1 MINSRDRP
9 RFPFHYGQEAEQYTF
24 YRIPK
29 VLFSDP
35 TFDSLSTDAKLL
47 YGLLLDR
54 MQLSI
59 KNQWVDD
66 DGKVYIYFTLDSI
79 KNSLSCSYKKAG
91 LLMGELDDKK
101 GIGLITR
108 VKQGLGKP
116 DKVFV
121 HKCVNTEWSNLPF
134 QSGKNDR
141 SGVEDNTVLELS
153 DVPSNNT
160 KNINTDYSEIE
171 SIYQD
176 RTGQDVDCYK
186 QYYQYFEEQLELP
199 TLLFDY
205 KYEKEQIYEIL
216 ELLVETVC
224 TKRNMIR
231 IASDDKPAEVV
242 KSRLMKLN
250 IEHIRY
256 VMSSMKENS
265 SDIHNIK
272 QYMLA
277 ALYNAPATISSY
289 YSALVNHD
297 MHNGGWKEGE

>member
-1 MINSRDRP
+1 MNTKDGP
-9 RFPFHYGQEAEQYTF
+9 KFPFHYGHEADQYTF

-29 VLFSDP
+29 VLFDNP
-35 TFDSLSTDAKLL
+35 IFGSLSTDAKLL

-66 DGKVYIYFTLDSI
+66 DGKVYIYFTLESI
-79 KNSLSCSYKKAG
+79 KSALSCSYKKAG

-121 HKCVNTEWSNLPF
+121 HKCVTPEWSNVPF

-141 SGVEDNTVLELS
+141 SGVEKNTTLELS
-153 DVPSNNT
+153 DMPPNNT
-160 KNINTDYSEIE
+160 EIINTDYSEIE

-176 RTGQDVDCYK
+176 EMGQEVDNYK
-186 QYYQYFEEQLELP
+186 AYKEFFMQKLEFPSLLIDYKFNQEQL
-199 TLLFDY
+199 
-205 KYEKEQIYEIL
+205 YEIL
-216 ELLVETVC
+216 DLLVDTVC
-224 TKRNMIR
+224 TKRKTIR
-231 IASDDKPAEVV
+231 IASDDKPAEIV

-256 VMSSMKENS
+256 VMSRMQDNTT
-265 SDIHNIK
+265 DVRNIR

-297 MHNGGWKEGE
+297 MYGG